1 MASKTVLLNVGYVQ
15 SGAIF
20 KTIWHFSS
28 ELVEKILSMVDL
40 LLLHESVGIGPVNLL
55 KYASN
60 HSSLQFM
67 PSN

>member
-1 MASKTVLLNVGYVQ
+1 MASKTVFLNVGYVQ

-20 KTIWHFSS
+20 KTMWCFSS
-28 ELVEKILSMVDL
+28 ELVGKIISMVDL
-40 LLLHESVGIGPVNLL
+40 SLHESVGIGPVNLL
-55 KYASN
+55 KDASN

>member
-15 SGAIF
+15 SGPIF
-20 KTIWHFSS
+20 KTIWRFSS
-28 ELVEKILSMVDL
+28 ELVGKILSMVNL
-40 LLLHESVGIGPVNLL
+40 LSLHESVGISPVNLL
-55 KYASN
+55 IDASN

>member
-20 KTIWHFSS
+20 KTIWCFSS
-28 ELVEKILSMVDL
+28 ELVGKILSMVNL
-40 LLLHESVGIGPVNLL
+40 FSLHESVGIDHVNLL
-55 KYASN
+55 KDASN